1 MTPEALFSAA
11 NLLALAGWL
20 VLLAFPRHAIVNRTL
35 CGIALPLV
43 LALAYVAVLAIAL
56 PQAEGGFSSLA
67 GVAALFRNEW
77 LLLAGWLHYLAFDL
91 FLGAWMARRA
101 TAEALP
107 RWLLFASLP
116 PTFLAGPLGLLV
128 FFGLRR
134 AVRA

>member
-1 MTPEALFSAA
+1 MTPEALFSLA
-11 NLLALAGWL
+11 NTLALAGW
-20 VLLAFPRHAIVNRTL
+20 VALLAFPRRAVVNRTL
-35 CGIALPLV
+35 CGVALPL
-43 LALAYVAVLAIAL
+43 LFALAYVVVLAIAL
-56 PQAEGGFSSLA
+56 PEAEGGFSSLA
-67 GVAALFRNEW
+67 GVAALFANPW

-91 FLGAWMARRA
+91 FVGAWMARRA

-107 RWLLFASLP
+107 RWLLFACLP